1 MAGEPHPDPISQDRP
16 PAPGA
21 GRTREKNRT
30 IALAVIALVVIV
42 ILAAV
47 VTLSIQADLPPEPG
61 AVYPYTTTYQ
71 VLLPDGQP
79 IAIAGTT
86 IIVLTSDDE
95 LFLRIGDQ
103 NEKFVVG
110 QTKTI
115 SERKAVFRSLGIGIL
130 ATNYRID
137 ATYLG
142 RTGNR
147 ADFFLIIRT
156 SEQVPSFLIERILPR
171 EIQARPV

>member
-1 MAGEPHPDPISQDRP
+1 MNSRP
-16 PAPGA
+16 
-21 GRTREKNRT
+21 
-30 IALAVIALVVIV
+30 IALAVIVLIIV
-42 ILAAV
+42 FILAAV
-47 VTLSIQADLPPEPG
+47 LTLSVQPDLPPESG

-86 IIVLTSDDE
+86 IIVLTVDDE

-115 SERKAVFRSLGIGIL
+115 SERKAVFRSLGFSIL
-130 ATNYRID
+130 STNYRID
-137 ATYLG
+137 TTYLG
-142 RTGNR
+142 RSGDR

-156 SEQVPSFLIERILPR
+156 SRQVPSFLIDRILPG
-171 EIQARPV
+171 EIRARPV